1 MRADVEGFARTGR
14 FLLAERDVGDAHA
27 SFHQWVRDVAA
38 WLDETFPGSGLS
50 AEWGSLGTSIL
61 VIGGIA
67 DSTDVSRWIHF
78 QRIVERRLAWLAKV
92 AKSRSIAVRPTN
104 RRGPNMPSVFMCHSS
119 KDKFFVRELAK
130 KLGDYGVYVW
140 IDEAEINIGDSLI
153 AKIGDAL
160 ADVDFVGVVLSSNSV
175 KSEWV
180 QRELS
185 AAMVREFE
193 EKKVVVLPL
202 LLEKVE
208 IPLFLRDKLYADFT
222 TSQNYGET
230 FPKLLRALGVSE
242 EDVQEIPV
250 PEQDTED
257 APASAPS
264 EHLLGQF
271 EDVTIV
277 DLDNDRA
284 YRPDPAKLLYQVY
297 FRLSSTPPPEW
308 QEIFEAERRF
318 PRHTMWRRAW
328 VEGNYI
334 VVYCVP
340 DEIEKY
346 HFPDLLQ
353 DAENTN
359 KKYREYLKERAQKE
373 IRELTAKDEDKRR
386 LQDLRGRLGFS

>member
-1 MRADVEGFARTGR
+1 MQADVEGFARTGR

-160 ADVDFVGVVLSSNSV
+160 ADVALSELSS
-175 KSEWV
+175 
-180 QRELS
+180 
-185 AAMVREFE
+185 
-193 EKKVVVLPL
+193 
-202 LLEKVE
+202 
-208 IPLFLRDKLYADFT
+208 
-222 TSQNYGET
+222 
-230 FPKLLRALGVSE
+230 RAI
-242 EDVQEIPV
+242 Q
-250 PEQDTED
+250 
-257 APASAPS
+257 
-264 EHLLGQF
+264 
-271 EDVTIV
+271 
-277 DLDNDRA
+277 
-284 YRPDPAKLLYQVY
+284 
-297 FRLSSTPPPEW
+297 
-308 QEIFEAERRF
+308 
-318 PRHTMWRRAW
+318 
-328 VEGNYI
+328 
-334 VVYCVP
+334 
-340 DEIEKY
+340 
-346 HFPDLLQ
+346 
-353 DAENTN
+353 
-359 KKYREYLKERAQKE
+359 
-373 IRELTAKDEDKRR
+373 
-386 LQDLRGRLGFS
+386 